1 MQGNMKK
8 TDVWTN
14 TPIHSRR
21 NRKFPELDKGEKK
34 KRTRTKGV
42 TIEKDPQ
49 YGVITRMK
57 LQTCLKAS
65 GARFIRYSMVNVIHD
80 MNL

>member
-34 KRTRTKGV
+34 KRLRTKGV

-49 YGVITRMK
+49 YGVISRMK
-57 LQTCLKAS
+57 LQVA
-65 GARFIRYSMVNVIHD
+65 D
-80 MNL
+80 MFESKWRTFHTVLNGKFHT